1 MTSVNRRNEN
11 VPCYGC
17 TERAPDCHGRCE
29 RYKAYEAQRAEA
41 RKQKDL
47 NIERMEL
54 LWDSYCR
61 ATKRTRRR

>member
-1 MTSVNRRNEN
+1 MNRRNES
-11 VPCYGC
+11 VPCYECGDRAVGC
-17 TERAPDCHGRCE
+17 HSRCD
-29 RYKAYEAQRAEA
+29 RYKAFEELRAEA

-61 ATKRTRRR
+61 AMKRTRRR